1 MKIHELIKSE
11 NTDEMY
17 ERWAAYREE
26 LTGHIIASFAD
37 MGMEDKPTLAIW
49 GAGGCIDINLK
60 ELVKYFKL
68 VLIDCDK
75 YKVIKAMNRYGLK
88 EYEAVAADLYF
99 YDIPIERYEDY
110 EELLGNGA
118 EPKYVHSFMAE
129 VLHEAVSTDM
139 GLLPTFD
146 YSVAVGLA
154 SQLNAR
160 AAALLYLYQE
170 NYSKEILDE
179 FIEHIHIMDRE
190 GVRRL
195 WEIVNKTTKK
205 KILWGYEAKILE
217 TNRDLNIE
225 ANDILKKNIAE
236 ALEKGVYVREESV
249 KGMKWPFMEGK
260 SYEMDVEIVG
270 VRK

>member
-1 MKIHELIKSE
+1 MRPAPPRGIKRSTRPFAVIISFALSRVVSSIKLIISFGRAFSVSASRSASTIDLAEL
-11 NTDEMY
+11 Y
-17 ERWAAYREE
+17 
-26 LTGHIIASFAD
+26 ASFPPRRTQAF
-37 MGMEDKPTLAIW
+37 PL
-49 GAGGCIDINLK
+49 
-60 ELVKYFKL
+60 
-68 VLIDCDK
+68 
-75 YKVIKAMNRYGLK
+75 
-88 EYEAVAADLYF
+88 
-99 YDIPIERYEDY
+99 
-110 EELLGNGA
+110 
-118 EPKYVHSFMAE
+118 
-129 VLHEAVSTDM
+129 
-139 GLLPTFD
+139 
-146 YSVAVGLA
+146 
-154 SQLNAR
+154 LNAR

-236 ALEKGVYVREESV
+236 ALEKGVYIREESV